1 VFLYYVYILVKLVM
15 YRVVQKPK
23 PYLTK
28 LVLPLKCMKYARKT
42 SISVSQQNNA
52 LVHQFLQL
60 NILCELTKGASFN
73 INQGVVAGV

>member
-1 VFLYYVYILVKLVM
+1 M

-42 SISVSQQNNA
+42 SISVNQQNNA
-52 LVHQFLQL
+52 LVPEFLHV

-73 INQGVVAGV
+73 INQGVVVGV